1 MGRALAGQGRY
12 QAVLM
17 PAQRAGGAAQARH
30 YYASTSEFFIQTSA
44 ASKPTLRPHECI
56 SACLRLPPPTFASPR
71 SVRTADA
78 HARAHAMAVAHGPAR
93 LDVAVAH
100 NRPCAMAA
108 PMAGFTWMPPPSIG
122 RATGHVK
129 KMKRGRRTTSWKWA
143 LKKEDYT
150 ILGSCGIFSSRMTLP
165 LPILEPNTKMK
176 CPALQLNAT

>member
-30 YYASTSEFFIQTSA
+30 YYANPDVGGLQTHPR
-44 ASKPTLRPHECI
+44 PTRVCI
-56 SACLRLPPPTFASPR
+56 SACLSLPPPTFASPR

-78 HARAHAMAVAHGPAR
+78 HARAHAMAVAHGPAC

-108 PMAGFTWMPPPSIG
+108 PMAGFTWMPPPSI
-122 RATGHVK
+122 
-129 KMKRGRRTTSWKWA
+129 GRRTTSWKWA

-165 LPILEPNTKMK
+165 LPILEPNTEMK